1 MSTNHKSKQH
11 QQKQITHYAQTTDSY
26 SFFNLLTS
34 PKLLSMVEK
43 QLPEH
48 RERAYPPTTTLSLFL
63 SQIMNSDA
71 SCQNAVNSHAIERT
85 LNGRLA
91 VSKQGHIVKLDNACL

>member
-1 MSTNHKSKQH
+1 MNTNHKSKQH

-34 PKLLSMVEK
+34 PKLLSMVEE

-48 RERAYPPTTTLSLFL
+48 RERAYPPTTTLLTIF
-63 SQIMNSDA
+63 
-71 SCQNAVNSHAIERT
+71 
-85 LNGRLA
+85 RLA